1 MEERGRGWVGLAA
14 FRWKPELRPG
24 LLVPGFTQGFW
35 VSMHLSYFDAAFVSA
50 NGSIY
55 VAT

>member
-1 MEERGRGWVGLAA
+1 MEERGRGWVELAA
-14 FRWKPELRPG
+14 FGWKPELHPG